1 MPHPLYEWILL
12 YSSSLRLHLEV
23 STDGVSCR
31 VKIRLPLALTCK
43 GLHEKV
49 KFRVFGLSESLF
61 LPISKG
67 YLEINW
73 IKTWHNRVV
82 VNRRQWIIFLCP
94 WNFPG
99 KNSGLG
105 CHFLLQG
112 IFLTQGLNPGLLHLL
127 HWQADSLP
135 LSHLGIPVMTWR
147 VCHTE
152 TAQPHPQSL
161 WFGGSE
167 VGSGHLQV
175 EKASQGTL
183 RLISEIY
190 SHGGR
195 NLGSSPRPGIRVTQP
210 PWWLRQ

>member
-1 MPHPLYEWILL
+1 MFVFSRRLQYCLFWGWMVLRLNPSNWNFRSWVRLWAMHHPLYEWILL

-23 STDGVSCR
+23 STDSNSCR
-31 VKIRLPLALTCK
+31 VKTQLPLALACK
-43 GLHEKV
+43 GLHEKDRV
-49 KFRVFGLSESLF
+49 RVFGLSESLL

-82 VNRRQWIIFLCP
+82 GNRRQWIIFLCP

-135 LSHLGIPVMTWR
+135 LSHLYMSSWEYFDWLFDFLTDDRRIQAEFWK
-147 VCHTE
+147 
-152 TAQPHPQSL
+152 
-161 WFGGSE
+161 GSC
-167 VGSGHLQV
+167 
-175 EKASQGTL
+175 L
-183 RLISEIY
+183 RL
-190 SHGGR
+190 SHQG
-195 NLGSSPRPGIRVTQP
+195 
-210 PWWLRQ
+210 